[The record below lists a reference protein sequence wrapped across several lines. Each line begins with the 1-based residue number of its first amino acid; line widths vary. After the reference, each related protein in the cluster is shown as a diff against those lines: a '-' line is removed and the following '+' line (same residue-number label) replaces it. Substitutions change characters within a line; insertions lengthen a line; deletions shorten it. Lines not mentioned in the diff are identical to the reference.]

1 MNIKLDNREP
11 QLQKCMEFL
20 IQTNPKFAN
29 ITIQVETLPLGDIII
44 SDATSDKLIIERKSL
59 SDLASSIRDGRYEEQ
74 SYRLSGLDH
83 PNHNIIYLVEGDL
96 TKAIRFKD
104 ISDKLTIYSAIFSL
118 NYYKGFS
125 VIRTV
130 SIEESAL
137 FICNSAVKIE
147 KCSEKQPYYTT
158 HQISQEQYVNVI
170 KKTKKDNITPENI
183 CEIMLCQS
191 PGISATTATAIMAKY
206 PSIKQLIAS
215 LEADKE
221 CLSDVSYTNAKGQTR
236 KINKN
241 CAEILINFLLTP
253 PQS

>member
-11 QLQKCMEFL
+11 QLHKCLNFL

-83 PNHNIIYLVEGDL
+83 PNHNIIYLIEGDL
-96 TKAIRFKD
+96 TKAQRFSN

-130 SIEESAL
+130 SMEESAL
-137 FICNSAVKIE
+137 FICNSAVKLA
-147 KCSEKQPYYTT
+147 KCVDKQPYYTI
-158 HQISQEQYVNVI
+158 HQSSQEPSSEPYVNVI

-183 CEIMLCQS
+183 CEIMLCQI

-206 PSIKQLIAS
+206 PSIKQLIAA
-215 LEADKE
+215 LESDPE
-221 CLSDVSYTNAKGQTR
+221 CLGDVNYTNAKGQTR

-241 CAEILINFLLTP
+241 CAEIITNFLLA
-253 PQS
+253 